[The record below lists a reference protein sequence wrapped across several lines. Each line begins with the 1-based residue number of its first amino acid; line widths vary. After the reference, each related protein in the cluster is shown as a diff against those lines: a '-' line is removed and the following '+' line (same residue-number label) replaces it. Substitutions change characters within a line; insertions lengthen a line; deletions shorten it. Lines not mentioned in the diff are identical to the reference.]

1 MVLLDG
7 RRGRRVCL
15 LPTVTR
21 LPHQFAPYC
30 NIPWICIFIDIGIS
44 SALVDYLKPLR
55 MSSSNEEE
63 LFRSAQRP
71 QDQIYPEKDQLDSSS
86 VDSYDGLDGDNIAT
100 IEAVPQAS
108 EAAGDD
114 GGPQPNIAAHNQE
127 EVRTS
132 SEEHSTAPNLPA
144 SRPNQYLGP
153 PSTWR
158 NWTAPERDLAA
169 SLDQLTAKDISIHLY
184 NAFMLKKSCG
194 TQARVRELEFLNADG
209 NGPNDYV
216 SWTPPKVW
224 TAWPLPPV
232 DVPREE
238 ERRWEEAAP
247 VSESF
252 SMKATRSSELLR
264 ELIVAQVLRIARAR
278 FNDRESEDQDSEA
291 SEIRPRKRQ
300 SQISLVKG
308 TDHTTQK
315 LKPVV
320 MTDDERASQIL
331 RPTVQHV
338 MKRID
343 DLLLGLHYARKSYL
357 TVGHATSDSESET
370 NDRST
375 SQRKARKRKH
385 STSTLDTEIDIASK
399 PEELSTSNTVSRSRS
414 QSKRPKLTS
423 RPRSSQNLRNRVLR
437 LGCRDWSDL
446 LGIASMTGWP
456 PNVVE
461 RAAARCSS
469 LFGEGITFRKLEE
482 GSLCFEERTYLPDDM
497 TRVTV
502 SQSKEAVLAS
512 DIIGTDNKKSER
524 FGGVHVDGFLQPI
537 EVKKSWK
544 YPKKGVKKRGFTRG
558 SCG

>member
-1 MVLLDG
+1 LIYIE
-7 RRGRRVCL
+7 
-15 LPTVTR
+15 T
-21 LPHQFAPYC
+21 
-30 NIPWICIFIDIGIS
+30 S
-44 SALVDYLKPLR
+44 SALVDYLKPLF

-63 LFRSAQRP
+63 LFQSAQRP
-71 QDQIYPEKDQLDSSS
+71 QDQVYAEEDQLYSLS
-86 VDSYDGLDGDNIAT
+86 VDSFDGLDPDDIAT
-100 IEAVPQAS
+100 IGAVPQAAEITS
-108 EAAGDD
+108 DD
-114 GGPQPNIAAHNQE
+114 GNPQPNIAAQDSE
-127 EVRTS
+127 EVGTS
-132 SEEHSTAPNLPA
+132 TEEHSPALNLPPL
-144 SRPNQYLGP
+144 RPNRFLGP

-184 NAFMLKKSCG
+184 NAFMLKKPRG
-194 TQARVRELEFLNADG
+194 TRARPRELELLDADG
-209 NGPNDYV
+209 NVPDESV

-238 ERRWEEAAP
+238 ERRWEEAAS

-252 SMKATRSSELLR
+252 SMKATRSRELLR
-264 ELIVAQVLRIARAR
+264 ELIGAQVLRVARGR
-278 FNDRESEDQDSEA
+278 FHDRESEDQDSEA

-300 SQISLVKG
+300 SQVSLVKG
-308 TDHTTQK
+308 TDDTTQN

-357 TVGHATSDSESET
+357 AVGHAASDSESET

-385 STSTLDTEIDIASK
+385 STSTLDTKIDIASE
-399 PEELSTSNTVSRSRS
+399 PEDSSTSSTVSRSKS
-414 QSKRPKLTS
+414 QSKRPKFTS

-469 LFGEGITFRKLEE
+469 LFGEGITFRTLEE
-482 GSLCFEERTYLPDDM
+482 GSLRFEERTYQLDDM
-497 TRVTV
+497 ARVTV
-502 SQSKEAVLAS
+502 SQSKEAVVAS
-512 DIIGTDNKKSER
+512 DIIGSDNEKSET

-537 EVKKSWK
+537 GVKKSWK
-544 YPKKGVKKRGFTRG
+544 YPKKRAKKRGISRS